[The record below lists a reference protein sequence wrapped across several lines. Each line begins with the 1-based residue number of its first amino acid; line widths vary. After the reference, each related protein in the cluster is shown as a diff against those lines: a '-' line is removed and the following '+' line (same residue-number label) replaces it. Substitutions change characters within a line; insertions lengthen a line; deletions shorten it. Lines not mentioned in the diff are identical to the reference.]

1 MRRASIHIA
10 FGTLAFC
17 LAGIAIYDWST
28 LRHERSVA
36 QAVVAVSTVGGA
48 TLEARGNVDDAA
60 EVRLARAV
68 FLSKVGDYVGA
79 QRLYDG
85 LVTADND
92 KAIQTV
98 ALFDLGNMYLREAT
112 RSDAPRS
119 IQSLPMLEQAKERYR
134 SVLRLTPDDWDAR
147 YNLERALWLAPEVR
161 ADSNE
166 PDIKKQTNVKVLGA
180 QSEDLP

>member
-17 LAGIAIYDWST
+17 LAGIAIYDGAT
-28 LRHERSVA
+28 LSYERSVA
-36 QAVVAVSTVGGA
+36 HAVVTLSTVGGA
-48 TLEARGNVDDAA
+48 KPEARGIVDDAA
-60 EVRLARAV
+60 EVRLARAM
-68 FLSKVGDYVGA
+68 FLSKTGDYAGA

-85 LVTADND
+85 LITADTN
-92 KAIQTV
+92 KAIQIA

-112 RSDAPRS
+112 RSDPPGS

-134 SVLRLTPDDWDAR
+134 SVLRLAPDDWDAR
-147 YNLERALWLAPEVR
+147 YNLERALRLAPEMHV
-161 ADSNE
+161 DSNE
-166 PDIKKQTNVKVLGA
+166 SDIRKQAHVKVRGA